1 MNRPGADIAAEQAA
15 HWIVQLSADDPA
27 EREQARIGFA
37 AWKAA
42 DPLHASAA
50 AGMENL
56 LRQLSAV
63 REPAGGDHRPARAA
77 LAAIAPDRPRP
88 RQRLRQ
94 LAAASAVAVLVLTG
108 ALLIGERPAYLLAD
122 LRSPTGKWSTHTLA
136 DGSRI
141 TLAGN
146 SAVNVR
152 FNAGER
158 HVELVRGDILVDVAK
173 DAQRPFFVDSGQ
185 AAIRAL
191 GTRFSV
197 RRDEGATILSMLE
210 SRVLAQVPQHP
221 AVVVQ
226 AGQRTRITDDGV
238 GALTSIDAASVQE
251 AWRTRQLVVDDLPL
265 AEVLDELTRHR
276 PGQLHYDRAQ
286 IAGIRVAAVLPLD
299 DTDKALQL
307 LIDNFPQ
314 LRIRMLT
321 RYLVMVDAPASG
333 ARKKINA
340 RAGSCWRI
348 SCVKAAEINQKRL
361 SPCPLKSLPF
371 HPRTPCA
378 RVCARWPWRPCCWPA
393 PVCTPRPPRRPAL
406 PPSAMPSPPVRWPAP

>member
-1 MNRPGADIAAEQAA
+1 MNSTRAEVAAEQAA
-15 HWIVQLSADDPA
+15 RWIVRLSADDPS
-27 EREQARIGFA
+27 ERDTARAGFA

-42 DPLHASAA
+42 DPLHATVA

-56 LRQLSAV
+56 LLQLSAV

-77 LAAIAPDRPRP
+77 LAAIAPK

-94 LAAASAVAVLVLTG
+94 LAAASAVAVLALTG
-108 ALLIGERPAYLLAD
+108 ALVISERPAYLLAD
-122 LRSPTGKWSTHTLA
+122 LRSPTGQWQTHTLA
-136 DGSRI
+136 DGSHL
-141 TLAGN
+141 TLGSH

-173 DAQRPFFVDSGQ
+173 DAQRPFIVDSNQ

-197 RRDEGATILSMLE
+197 RKEGGSTTLSMLE
-210 SRVLAQVPQHP
+210 SKVLAQVPQHP

-226 AGQRTRITDDGV
+226 AGQRARITDDGV
-238 GALTSIDAASVQE
+238 GPIVAIDAASVQE
-251 AWRTRQLVVDDLPL
+251 AWRAHQLVVDDQPL
-265 AEVLDELTRHR
+265 TEVLDELARHR

-321 RYLVMVDAPASG
+321 RYLVIVDAPASG
-333 ARKKINA
+333 AAKNK
-340 RAGSCWRI
+340 
-348 SCVKAAEINQKRL
+348 
-361 SPCPLKSLPF
+361 
-371 HPRTPCA
+371 
-378 RVCARWPWRPCCWPA
+378 
-393 PVCTPRPPRRPAL
+393 
-406 PPSAMPSPPVRWPAP
+406 

>member
-1 MNRPGADIAAEQAA
+1 MNSPRTDVAAEQAA
-15 HWIVQLSADDPA
+15 HWIVRLSADDPV
-27 EREQARIGFA
+27 ERDMAQAGFA

-42 DPLHASAA
+42 DPLHATVA

-56 LRQLSAV
+56 LRQLNAV

-77 LAAIAPDRPRP
+77 LAAIAQKRP

-108 ALLIGERPAYLLAD
+108 ALVISERPAYLLAD
-122 LRSPTGKWSTHTLA
+122 LRSPTGQWQTHTLA
-136 DGSRI
+136 DGSRL
-141 TLAGN
+141 TLGSD

-173 DAQRPFFVDSGQ
+173 DAQRPFIVDSKQ

-191 GTRFSV
+191 GTRFAV
-197 RRDEGATILSMLE
+197 RREDGATTLSMLE
-210 SRVLAQVPQHP
+210 SKVLAQVPQHP

-226 AGQRTRITDDGV
+226 AGQRTRITDNGV
-238 GALTSIDAASVQE
+238 GPLTAIDAASVQD
-251 AWRTRQLVVDDLPL
+251 AWRARQLVVDDLPL
-265 AEVLDELTRHR
+265 AEVLDELARHR

-333 ARKKINA
+333 PAKK
-340 RAGSCWRI
+340 
-348 SCVKAAEINQKRL
+348 
-361 SPCPLKSLPF
+361 
-371 HPRTPCA
+371 
-378 RVCARWPWRPCCWPA
+378 
-393 PVCTPRPPRRPAL
+393 
-406 PPSAMPSPPVRWPAP
+406 

>member
-1 MNRPGADIAAEQAA
+1 MSGTRTDIAAEQAA
-15 HWIVQLSADDPA
+15 RWVVRLSADDPA
-27 EREQARIGFA
+27 ERDMARAGFA

-42 DPLHASAA
+42 DPLHETVA

-56 LRQLSAV
+56 LRQLNAV

-77 LAAIAPDRPRP
+77 LAAIAPK

-94 LAAASAVAVLVLTG
+94 LAAASAVAMLVLTG
-108 ALLIGERPAYLLAD
+108 TLVLGERPAYLLAD
-122 LRSPTGKWSTHTLA
+122 LRSPTGQWQTHTLA
-136 DGSRI
+136 DGSRL
-141 TLAGN
+141 TLAGG

-173 DAQRPFFVDSGQ
+173 DAQRPFIVDSGQ

-191 GTRFSV
+191 GTRFAV
-197 RRDEGATILSMLE
+197 RREDGATILSMLE
-210 SRVLAQVPQHP
+210 STVSAQVPQHR

-238 GALTSIDAASVQE
+238 GPLTSIDAASVQQ
-251 AWRTRQLVVDDLPL
+251 AWRAHQLVVDDLPL
-265 AEVLDELTRHR
+265 ADVLDELARHR

-321 RYLVMVDAPASG
+321 RYLVMVDAPA
-333 ARKKINA
+333 KK
-340 RAGSCWRI
+340 
-348 SCVKAAEINQKRL
+348 
-361 SPCPLKSLPF
+361 
-371 HPRTPCA
+371 
-378 RVCARWPWRPCCWPA
+378 
-393 PVCTPRPPRRPAL
+393 
-406 PPSAMPSPPVRWPAP
+406 

>member
-1 MNRPGADIAAEQAA
+1 MNSPRTDIAAEQAA
-15 HWIVQLSADDPA
+15 RWIVRLSADDPA
-27 EREQARIGFA
+27 ERDTAQAGFA

-42 DPLHASAA
+42 DPLHATAA

-56 LRQLSAV
+56 LRQLNAV

-77 LAAIAPDRPRP
+77 LAAIAPKP

-94 LAAASAVAVLVLTG
+94 LAAASAVAVLTLTG
-108 ALLIGERPAYLLAD
+108 ALAFNERPAYLLAD
-122 LRSPTGKWSTHTLA
+122 LRSPTGQWSTYTLA

-146 SAVNVR
+146 SAVNVH

-158 HVELVRGDILVDVAK
+158 HVELVQGDILVDVAK
-173 DAQRPFFVDSGQ
+173 DAQRPFIVDSRQ

-197 RRDEGATILSMLE
+197 RREDGATILSMLE
-210 SRVLAQVPQHP
+210 SKVLAQMPQHP

-238 GALTSIDAASVQE
+238 GPITAIDAASVQE
-251 AWRTRQLVVDDLPL
+251 AWRAHQLVVDDLPL
-265 AEVLDELTRHR
+265 AEVLDELARHR

-321 RYLVMVDAPASG
+321 RYLVMVDVPASD
-333 ARKKINA
+333 
-340 RAGSCWRI
+340 
-348 SCVKAAEINQKRL
+348 
-361 SPCPLKSLPF
+361 
-371 HPRTPCA
+371 
-378 RVCARWPWRPCCWPA
+378 PA
-393 PVCTPRPPRRPAL
+393 KNK
-406 PPSAMPSPPVRWPAP
+406 

>member
-1 MNRPGADIAAEQAA
+1 MSGTRTDIAAEQAA
-15 HWIVQLSADDPA
+15 RWIVRLSADDPA
-27 EREQARIGFA
+27 ERDMARAGFA

-42 DPLHASAA
+42 DPLHATVA

-56 LRQLSAV
+56 LRQLHAV

-77 LAAIAPDRPRP
+77 LAAIAPK

-94 LAAASAVAVLVLTG
+94 LAAASAVAMLVLTG
-108 ALLIGERPAYLLAD
+108 ALVLGERPAYLLAD
-122 LRSPTGKWSTHTLA
+122 LRSSTGQWQTHTLA
-136 DGSRI
+136 DGSRL
-141 TLAGN
+141 TLAGG

-173 DAQRPFFVDSGQ
+173 DAQRPFIVDSKQ

-191 GTRFSV
+191 GTRFAV
-197 RRDEGATILSMLE
+197 RREDGATILSMLE
-210 SRVLAQVPQHP
+210 STVSAQVPQHR

-238 GALTSIDAASVQE
+238 GPLTSIDAASVQQ
-251 AWRTRQLVVDDLPL
+251 AWRAHQLVVDDLPL
-265 AEVLDELTRHR
+265 ADVLDELARHR

-321 RYLVMVDAPASG
+321 RYLVMVDAPA
-333 ARKKINA
+333 KK
-340 RAGSCWRI
+340 
-348 SCVKAAEINQKRL
+348 
-361 SPCPLKSLPF
+361 
-371 HPRTPCA
+371 
-378 RVCARWPWRPCCWPA
+378 
-393 PVCTPRPPRRPAL
+393 
-406 PPSAMPSPPVRWPAP
+406 

>member
-1 MNRPGADIAAEQAA
+1 MNSPRTDIAAEQAA
-15 HWIVQLSADDPA
+15 RWIVRLSADDPA
-27 EREQARIGFA
+27 ERDSAQAGFA

-42 DPLHASAA
+42 DPLHATAA

-56 LRQLSAV
+56 LRQLNAV

-77 LAAIAPDRPRP
+77 LAAIAPKP

-94 LAAASAVAVLVLTG
+94 LAAASAVAVLTLTG
-108 ALLIGERPAYLLAD
+108 ALVFSERPAYLLAD
-122 LRSPTGKWSTHTLA
+122 LRSPTGQWSTHTLA

-146 SAVNVR
+146 SAVNVH

-158 HVELVRGDILVDVAK
+158 HVELVQGDILVDVAK
-173 DAQRPFFVDSGQ
+173 DAQRPFIVDSRQ

-197 RRDEGATILSMLE
+197 RREDGATILSMLE
-210 SRVLAQVPQHP
+210 SKVLAQVPQHP

-238 GALTSIDAASVQE
+238 GPITTIDAASVQE
-251 AWRTRQLVVDDLPL
+251 AWRAHQLVVDDLPL
-265 AEVLDELTRHR
+265 AEVLDELARHR

-321 RYLVMVDAPASG
+321 RYLVMVDVPASG
-333 ARKKINA
+333 
-340 RAGSCWRI
+340 
-348 SCVKAAEINQKRL
+348 
-361 SPCPLKSLPF
+361 
-371 HPRTPCA
+371 
-378 RVCARWPWRPCCWPA
+378 
-393 PVCTPRPPRRPAL
+393 
-406 PPSAMPSPPVRWPAP
+406 SAKNK

>member
-1 MNRPGADIAAEQAA
+1 MSGTRTDIAAEQAA
-15 HWIVQLSADDPA
+15 RWIVQLSADDTA
-27 EREQARIGFA
+27 ERDMARAGFA

-42 DPLHASAA
+42 DPLHATVA

-56 LRQLSAV
+56 LRQLHAV

-77 LAAIAPDRPRP
+77 LAAIAPK

-108 ALLIGERPAYLLAD
+108 ALVLGERPAYLLAD
-122 LRSPTGKWSTHTLA
+122 LRSPTGQWQTHTLA
-136 DGSRI
+136 DGSRL
-141 TLAGN
+141 TLAGG

-158 HVELVRGDILVDVAK
+158 HVELVLGDILVDVAK
-173 DAQRPFFVDSGQ
+173 DAQRPFIVDSKQ

-191 GTRFSV
+191 GTRFAV
-197 RRDEGATILSMLE
+197 RREDDATILSMLE
-210 SRVLAQVPQHP
+210 STVSAQVPQHR

-238 GALTSIDAASVQE
+238 GPLTSIDATSVQQ
-251 AWRTRQLVVDDLPL
+251 AWRAHQLVVDDLPL
-265 AEVLDELTRHR
+265 ADVLDELARHR
-276 PGQLHYDRAQ
+276 HGQLHYDRAQ

-321 RYLVMVDAPASG
+321 RYLVMVDAPA
-333 ARKKINA
+333 KK
-340 RAGSCWRI
+340 
-348 SCVKAAEINQKRL
+348 
-361 SPCPLKSLPF
+361 
-371 HPRTPCA
+371 
-378 RVCARWPWRPCCWPA
+378 
-393 PVCTPRPPRRPAL
+393 
-406 PPSAMPSPPVRWPAP
+406 

>member
-1 MNRPGADIAAEQAA
+1 MSGTHNDIAAEQAA
-15 HWIVQLSADDPA
+15 RWIVQLSADDPA
-27 EREQARIGFA
+27 ERDMARAGFA

-42 DPLHASAA
+42 DPLHATVA

-56 LRQLSAV
+56 LRQLHAV

-77 LAAIAPDRPRP
+77 LAAIAPK

-108 ALLIGERPAYLLAD
+108 ALVLGERPAYLLAD
-122 LRSPTGKWSTHTLA
+122 LRSPTGQWQTHTLA
-136 DGSRI
+136 DGSRL
-141 TLAGN
+141 TLAGG

-173 DAQRPFFVDSGQ
+173 DAQRPFIVDSKQ

-191 GTRFSV
+191 GTRFAV
-197 RRDEGATILSMLE
+197 RREDGATILSMLE
-210 SRVLAQVPQHP
+210 STVSAQVPQHP

-226 AGQRTRITDDGV
+226 AGQRARITRDGV
-238 GALTSIDAASVQE
+238 GPLTSIDAASVQQ
-251 AWRTRQLVVDDLPL
+251 AWRAHQLVVDDLPL
-265 AEVLDELTRHR
+265 ADVLDELARHR

-321 RYLVMVDAPASG
+321 RYLVMVDAPS
-333 ARKKINA
+333 KK
-340 RAGSCWRI
+340 
-348 SCVKAAEINQKRL
+348 
-361 SPCPLKSLPF
+361 
-371 HPRTPCA
+371 
-378 RVCARWPWRPCCWPA
+378 
-393 PVCTPRPPRRPAL
+393 
-406 PPSAMPSPPVRWPAP
+406 

>member
-1 MNRPGADIAAEQAA
+1 MNSSRTDIAAEQAA
-15 HWIVQLSADDPA
+15 RWIVRLSADDPA
-27 EREQARIGFA
+27 ERDSAQAGFA

-42 DPLHASAA
+42 DPLHATAA

-56 LRQLSAV
+56 LRQLNAV

-77 LAAIAPDRPRP
+77 LAAIAPKP

-94 LAAASAVAVLVLTG
+94 LAAASAVAVLTLTG
-108 ALLIGERPAYLLAD
+108 ALAFSERPAYLLAD
-122 LRSPTGKWSTHTLA
+122 LRSPTGQWSTHTLA

-146 SAVNVR
+146 SAINVH

-158 HVELVRGDILVDVAK
+158 HVELVQGDILVDVAK
-173 DAQRPFFVDSGQ
+173 DAQRPFIVDSRQ

-197 RRDEGATILSMLE
+197 RREDGATILSMLE
-210 SRVLAQVPQHP
+210 SKVLAQVPQHP

-238 GALTSIDAASVQE
+238 GPITAIDAASVQE
-251 AWRTRQLVVDDLPL
+251 AWRAHQLVVDDQPL
-265 AEVLDELTRHR
+265 AEVLDELARHR

-321 RYLVMVDAPASG
+321 RYLVMVDVPASG
-333 ARKKINA
+333 
-340 RAGSCWRI
+340 
-348 SCVKAAEINQKRL
+348 
-361 SPCPLKSLPF
+361 
-371 HPRTPCA
+371 
-378 RVCARWPWRPCCWPA
+378 
-393 PVCTPRPPRRPAL
+393 
-406 PPSAMPSPPVRWPAP
+406 SAKNK

>member
-1 MNRPGADIAAEQAA
+1 MNRPGAEVAAEQAA

-42 DPLHASAA
+42 DPLHATVA

-56 LRQLSAV
+56 LRQLHAV

-77 LAAIAPDRPRP
+77 LAAIAPDRPR
-88 RQRLRQ
+88 QRLRQ

-108 ALLIGERPAYLLAD
+108 ALALGGRPAYLLAD
-122 LRSPTGKWSTHTLA
+122 LRSPTGQWHTHTLA

-141 TLAGN
+141 TLGSD

-152 FNAGER
+152 FHADER

-173 DAQRPFFVDSGQ
+173 DARRPFIVDSER

-191 GTRFSV
+191 GTRFTV
-197 RRDEGATILSMLE
+197 RRDDGATILSMLE
-210 SRVLAQVPQHP
+210 SKVLAQVPQHP

-226 AGQRTRITDDGV
+226 AGQRTRITEDGV
-238 GALTSIDAASVQE
+238 GPITAIDAASVQE
-251 AWRTRQLVVDDLPL
+251 AWRTRQLVVDDQPL
-265 AEVLDELTRHR
+265 TDVLDELARHR

-321 RYLVMVDAPASG
+321 RYLVMVDAPA
-333 ARKKINA
+333 KK
-340 RAGSCWRI
+340 
-348 SCVKAAEINQKRL
+348 
-361 SPCPLKSLPF
+361 
-371 HPRTPCA
+371 
-378 RVCARWPWRPCCWPA
+378 
-393 PVCTPRPPRRPAL
+393 
-406 PPSAMPSPPVRWPAP
+406 

>member
-1 MNRPGADIAAEQAA
+1 MSGTRTDIAAEQAA
-15 HWIVQLSADDPA
+15 RWIVQLSADDPA
-27 EREQARIGFA
+27 ERDMARAGFA

-42 DPLHASAA
+42 DPLHATVA

-56 LRQLSAV
+56 LRQLHAV

-77 LAAIAPDRPRP
+77 LAAIAPK

-108 ALLIGERPAYLLAD
+108 ALVLGERPAYLLAD
-122 LRSPTGKWSTHTLA
+122 LRSPTGQWQTHTLA
-136 DGSRI
+136 DGSRL
-141 TLAGN
+141 TLAGG

-158 HVELVRGDILVDVAK
+158 HVELVQGDILVDVAK
-173 DAQRPFFVDSGQ
+173 DAQRPFIVDSKQ

-191 GTRFSV
+191 GTRFAV
-197 RRDEGATILSMLE
+197 RREDDATILSMLE
-210 SRVLAQVPQHP
+210 SKVLAQVPQHR

-238 GALTSIDAASVQE
+238 GPLTSIDAASVQQ
-251 AWRTRQLVVDDLPL
+251 AWRAHQLVVDDLPL
-265 AEVLDELTRHR
+265 ADVLDELARHR
-276 PGQLHYDRAQ
+276 HGQLHYDRAQ

-321 RYLVMVDAPASG
+321 RYLVMVDAPA
-333 ARKKINA
+333 KK
-340 RAGSCWRI
+340 
-348 SCVKAAEINQKRL
+348 
-361 SPCPLKSLPF
+361 
-371 HPRTPCA
+371 
-378 RVCARWPWRPCCWPA
+378 
-393 PVCTPRPPRRPAL
+393 
-406 PPSAMPSPPVRWPAP
+406 

>member
-1 MNRPGADIAAEQAA
+1 MNRPRADIAAEQAA
-15 HWIVQLSADDPA
+15 RWIVRLSADDPA
-27 EREQARIGFA
+27 ERDTAQAGFA

-56 LRQLSAV
+56 LRQLSVV

-77 LAAIAPDRPRP
+77 LAAIAPKRP
-88 RQRLRQ
+88 RLRQ
-94 LAAASAVAVLVLTG
+94 LAAASAVAVLVLGT
-108 ALLIGERPAYLLAD
+108 AMFASERPAYLLAD
-122 LRSPTGKWSTHTLA
+122 LRSPAGQWSTHTLA
-136 DGSRI
+136 DGSRL
-141 TLAGN
+141 TLAGG

-152 FNAGER
+152 FNASER

-173 DAQRPFFVDSGQ
+173 DAQRPFIVDSKQ

-191 GTRFSV
+191 GTRFTV
-197 RRDEGATILSMLE
+197 RREDGATILSMLE
-210 SRVLAQVPQHP
+210 SKVLAQVPQHP

-238 GALTSIDAASVQE
+238 GPLTSIDAASVQD
-251 AWRTRQLVVDDLPL
+251 AWRARQLVVDDLPL

-333 ARKKINA
+333 PAKK
-340 RAGSCWRI
+340 
-348 SCVKAAEINQKRL
+348 
-361 SPCPLKSLPF
+361 
-371 HPRTPCA
+371 
-378 RVCARWPWRPCCWPA
+378 
-393 PVCTPRPPRRPAL
+393 
-406 PPSAMPSPPVRWPAP
+406 

>member
-1 MNRPGADIAAEQAA
+1 MNRPGTEVAAEQAA

-27 EREQARIGFA
+27 EREQARIDFA

-42 DPLHASAA
+42 DPRHATVA

-56 LRQLSAV
+56 LRQLHAV

-77 LAAIAPDRPRP
+77 LAAIAPDRPR
-88 RQRLRQ
+88 QRLRQ

-108 ALLIGERPAYLLAD
+108 ALALGGRPAYLLAD
-122 LRSPTGKWSTHTLA
+122 LRSPTGQWHTHTLA

-141 TLAGN
+141 TLGSN

-152 FNAGER
+152 FHADER

-173 DAQRPFFVDSGQ
+173 DARRPFIVDSEQ

-191 GTRFSV
+191 GTRFTV
-197 RRDEGATILSMLE
+197 RRDDGATILSMLE
-210 SRVLAQVPQHP
+210 SKVLAQVPQHP

-226 AGQRTRITDDGV
+226 AGQRTRITEDGV
-238 GALTSIDAASVQE
+238 GPITAIDAVSVQE
-251 AWRTRQLVVDDLPL
+251 AWRTRQLVVDDQPL
-265 AEVLDELTRHR
+265 AEVLDELARHR

-321 RYLVMVDAPASG
+321 RYLVMVDAPA
-333 ARKKINA
+333 KK
-340 RAGSCWRI
+340 
-348 SCVKAAEINQKRL
+348 
-361 SPCPLKSLPF
+361 
-371 HPRTPCA
+371 
-378 RVCARWPWRPCCWPA
+378 
-393 PVCTPRPPRRPAL
+393 
-406 PPSAMPSPPVRWPAP
+406 

>member
-1 MNRPGADIAAEQAA
+1 MNSTRTDVAAEQAA
-15 HWIVQLSADDPA
+15 RWIVRLSADDPS
-27 EREQARIGFA
+27 ERDTARAGFA

-42 DPLHASAA
+42 DPLHATVA

-56 LRQLSAV
+56 LLQLSAV

-77 LAAIAPDRPRP
+77 LAALAPK

-94 LAAASAVAVLVLTG
+94 LAAASAVAVLALTG
-108 ALLIGERPAYLLAD
+108 ALVISERPAYLLAD
-122 LRSPTGKWSTHTLA
+122 LRSPTGQWQTHTLA
-136 DGSRI
+136 DGSQI
-141 TLAGN
+141 TLGSH

-173 DAQRPFFVDSGQ
+173 DAQRPFIVDSKQ

-191 GTRFSV
+191 GTRFAV
-197 RRDEGATILSMLE
+197 RREDDGTILSMLE
-210 SRVLAQVPQHP
+210 STVSAQVPQHP

-226 AGQRTRITDDGV
+226 AGQRTRITRDGV
-238 GALTSIDAASVQE
+238 GPLTSIDATSVQE
-251 AWRTRQLVVDDLPL
+251 AWRAHQLVVDDLPL
-265 AEVLDELTRHR
+265 ADVLDELARHR
-276 PGQLHYDRAQ
+276 PGQLHYDRMQ

-321 RYLVMVDAPASG
+321 RYLVMVDAPA
-333 ARKKINA
+333 KK
-340 RAGSCWRI
+340 
-348 SCVKAAEINQKRL
+348 
-361 SPCPLKSLPF
+361 
-371 HPRTPCA
+371 
-378 RVCARWPWRPCCWPA
+378 
-393 PVCTPRPPRRPAL
+393 
-406 PPSAMPSPPVRWPAP
+406 

>member
-1 MNRPGADIAAEQAA
+1 MNRPGAEVAAEQAA

-42 DPLHASAA
+42 DPLHATVA

-56 LRQLSAV
+56 LRQLHAV

-94 LAAASAVAVLVLTG
+94 LAAASAVAMLVLTG
-108 ALLIGERPAYLLAD
+108 ALALGGRPAYLLAD
-122 LRSPTGKWSTHTLA
+122 LRSPTGQWHTHKLA

-141 TLAGN
+141 TLGSD

-152 FNAGER
+152 FHADER

-173 DAQRPFFVDSGQ
+173 DARRPFIIDSEQ

-197 RRDEGATILSMLE
+197 RREDGATILNMLE
-210 SRVLAQVPQHP
+210 SKVSAQVPQHP
-221 AVVVQ
+221 AVVVR
-226 AGQRTRITDDGV
+226 AGQRTRITGDGV
-238 GALTSIDAASVQE
+238 GPLTAIDAASVQQ
-251 AWRTRQLVVDDLPL
+251 AWHAHQLVVDDQPL
-265 AEVLDELTRHR
+265 AEVLDELARHR

-321 RYLVMVDAPASG
+321 RYLVMVDAPSTGTA
-333 ARKKINA
+333 KK
-340 RAGSCWRI
+340 
-348 SCVKAAEINQKRL
+348 
-361 SPCPLKSLPF
+361 
-371 HPRTPCA
+371 
-378 RVCARWPWRPCCWPA
+378 
-393 PVCTPRPPRRPAL
+393 
-406 PPSAMPSPPVRWPAP
+406 

>member
-1 MNRPGADIAAEQAA
+1 MSGTRTDIAAEQAA
-15 HWIVQLSADDPA
+15 RWIVRLSADDPA
-27 EREQARIGFA
+27 ERDMARAGFA

-42 DPLHASAA
+42 DPLHATVA

-56 LRQLSAV
+56 LRQLHAV

-77 LAAIAPDRPRP
+77 LAAIAPK

-94 LAAASAVAVLVLTG
+94 LAAASAVAMLVLTG
-108 ALLIGERPAYLLAD
+108 ALVLGERPAYLLAD
-122 LRSPTGKWSTHTLA
+122 LRSPTGQWQTHTLA
-136 DGSRI
+136 DGSRL
-141 TLAGN
+141 TLAGG

-173 DAQRPFFVDSGQ
+173 DAQRPFIVDSKQ

-191 GTRFSV
+191 GTRFAV
-197 RRDEGATILSMLE
+197 RREDGATILSMLE
-210 SRVLAQVPQHP
+210 STVSAQVPQHR

-238 GALTSIDAASVQE
+238 GPLTSIDAASVQQ
-251 AWRTRQLVVDDLPL
+251 AWRAHQLVVDDLPL
-265 AEVLDELTRHR
+265 ADVLDELARHR

-321 RYLVMVDAPASG
+321 RYLVMVDAPA
-333 ARKKINA
+333 KK
-340 RAGSCWRI
+340 
-348 SCVKAAEINQKRL
+348 
-361 SPCPLKSLPF
+361 
-371 HPRTPCA
+371 
-378 RVCARWPWRPCCWPA
+378 
-393 PVCTPRPPRRPAL
+393 
-406 PPSAMPSPPVRWPAP
+406 

>member
-1 MNRPGADIAAEQAA
+1 MSGTRTDIAAEQAA
-15 HWIVQLSADDPA
+15 RWIVQLSADDPA
-27 EREQARIGFA
+27 ERDMARAGFT

-42 DPLHASAA
+42 DPLHATVA

-56 LRQLSAV
+56 LLQLSAV

-77 LAAIAPDRPRP
+77 LAAIAPKRR
-88 RQRLRQ
+88 RLRQ
-94 LAAASAVAVLVLTG
+94 LAAASAVAVLALTG
-108 ALLIGERPAYLLAD
+108 TLALGERPAYLLAD
-122 LRSPTGKWSTHTLA
+122 LRSPTGQWQTHTLA
-136 DGSRI
+136 DGSQI

-152 FNAGER
+152 FNGGER
-158 HVELVRGDILVDVAK
+158 HVELVRGDILVNVAK
-173 DAQRPFFVDSGQ
+173 DAQRPFIVDSKQ

-191 GTRFSV
+191 GTRFTV
-197 RRDEGATILSMLE
+197 RREGGATILSMLE

-238 GALTSIDAASVQE
+238 GPLTSIDAASVQD
-251 AWRTRQLVVDDLPL
+251 AWRARRLVVDDLPL
-265 AEVLDELTRHR
+265 AQVLDELARHR

-321 RYLVMVDAPASG
+321 RYLVMVDAPNTGTA
-333 ARKKINA
+333 KK
-340 RAGSCWRI
+340 
-348 SCVKAAEINQKRL
+348 
-361 SPCPLKSLPF
+361 
-371 HPRTPCA
+371 
-378 RVCARWPWRPCCWPA
+378 
-393 PVCTPRPPRRPAL
+393 
-406 PPSAMPSPPVRWPAP
+406 

>member
-1 MNRPGADIAAEQAA
+1 MNRPRADIAAEQAA
-15 HWIVQLSADDPA
+15 RWIVRLSADDPA
-27 EREQARIGFA
+27 ERDTAQAGFA

-77 LAAIAPDRPRP
+77 LAAIAPK

-94 LAAASAVAVLVLTG
+94 LAAASAVAALPLTG

-122 LRSPTGKWSTHTLA
+122 LRSPTGQWSTHTLA
-136 DGSRI
+136 DGSRL
-141 TLAGN
+141 TLAGG

-173 DAQRPFFVDSGQ
+173 DAQRPFIVDSGQ

-191 GTRFSV
+191 GTRFTV
-197 RRDEGATILSMLE
+197 RRDDGATILSMLE
-210 SRVLAQVPQHP
+210 SKVLAQVPQHP

-238 GALTSIDAASVQE
+238 GPLTSIDAASVQD
-251 AWRTRQLVVDDLPL
+251 AWRARQLVVDDLPL
-265 AEVLDELTRHR
+265 AEVLDELARRR

-286 IAGIRVAAVLPLD
+286 LAGIRVAAVLPLD

-321 RYLVMVDAPASG
+321 RYLVMVDAPA
-333 ARKKINA
+333 KK
-340 RAGSCWRI
+340 
-348 SCVKAAEINQKRL
+348 
-361 SPCPLKSLPF
+361 
-371 HPRTPCA
+371 
-378 RVCARWPWRPCCWPA
+378 
-393 PVCTPRPPRRPAL
+393 
-406 PPSAMPSPPVRWPAP
+406 

>member
-1 MNRPGADIAAEQAA
+1 MNSTRTDVAAEQAA
-15 HWIVQLSADDPA
+15 RWIVRLSADDPS
-27 EREQARIGFA
+27 ERDTAQAGFA

-42 DPLHASAA
+42 DPLHATVA

-56 LRQLSAV
+56 LHQLNAV

-77 LAAIAPDRPRP
+77 LAAIAPK

-94 LAAASAVAVLVLTG
+94 LAAVGAVAVLVLTG
-108 ALLIGERPAYLLAD
+108 ALVISERPAYLLAD
-122 LRSPTGKWSTHTLA
+122 LRSPTGQWQTHTLA
-136 DGSRI
+136 DGSQI
-141 TLAGN
+141 TLGSD

-173 DAQRPFFVDSGQ
+173 DAQRPFIVDSKQ

-197 RRDEGATILSMLE
+197 RRDDGTTILSMLE
-210 SRVLAQVPQHP
+210 SEVLAQVPHHP
-221 AVVVQ
+221 AIVVQ
-226 AGQRTRITDDGV
+226 AGQRARITDNGV
-238 GALTSIDAASVQE
+238 GPLTSIDAASVQD
-251 AWRTRQLVVDDLPL
+251 AWRARQLVVDDLPL
-265 AEVLDELTRHR
+265 AEVLDELARHR

-286 IAGIRVAAVLPLD
+286 IADIRVAAVLPLD

-321 RYLVMVDAPASG
+321 RYLVMVDAPA
-333 ARKKINA
+333 RK
-340 RAGSCWRI
+340 
-348 SCVKAAEINQKRL
+348 
-361 SPCPLKSLPF
+361 
-371 HPRTPCA
+371 
-378 RVCARWPWRPCCWPA
+378 
-393 PVCTPRPPRRPAL
+393 
-406 PPSAMPSPPVRWPAP
+406 

>member
-1 MNRPGADIAAEQAA
+1 MNRPRTEVAAEQAA
-15 HWIVQLSADDPA
+15 RWIVRLSADDPA
-27 EREQARIGFA
+27 ERDTAQAGFA

-56 LRQLSAV
+56 LRQLNAV

-77 LAAIAPDRPRP
+77 LAAIAPKHP

-94 LAAASAVAVLVLTG
+94 LAAVSAVAVLLTG

-122 LRSPTGKWSTHTLA
+122 LRSPTGQWSTHTLA
-136 DGSRI
+136 DGSRL
-141 TLAGN
+141 TLAGG

-191 GTRFSV
+191 GTRFTV
-197 RRDEGATILSMLE
+197 RRDDGATILSMLE
-210 SRVLAQVPQHP
+210 STVLAQVPQHP

-238 GALTSIDAASVQE
+238 GPLTSIDAASVQD
-251 AWRTRQLVVDDLPL
+251 AWRARQLVVDDLPL
-265 AEVLDELTRHR
+265 AEVLDELARHR

-321 RYLVMVDAPASG
+321 RYLVMVDAPA
-333 ARKKINA
+333 KK
-340 RAGSCWRI
+340 
-348 SCVKAAEINQKRL
+348 
-361 SPCPLKSLPF
+361 
-371 HPRTPCA
+371 
-378 RVCARWPWRPCCWPA
+378 
-393 PVCTPRPPRRPAL
+393 
-406 PPSAMPSPPVRWPAP
+406 

>member
-1 MNRPGADIAAEQAA
+1 MNSPRTDIAAEQAA
-15 HWIVQLSADDPA
+15 RWIVRLSADDPA
-27 EREQARIGFA
+27 ERDTAQAGFA

-77 LAAIAPDRPRP
+77 LAAIAPKRP
-88 RQRLRQ
+88 RQRSRQ
-94 LAAASAVAVLVLTG
+94 LAAASAVAVLLTG

-122 LRSPTGKWSTHTLA
+122 LRSPTGQWSAHTLA
-136 DGSRI
+136 DGSRL
-141 TLAGN
+141 TLAGG

-173 DAQRPFFVDSGQ
+173 DAQRPFIVDSKQ

-197 RRDEGATILSMLE
+197 RSEDGATILSMLE
-210 SRVLAQVPQHP
+210 SKVLAQVPQHP

-238 GALTSIDAASVQE
+238 GPLTSIDAASVQD
-251 AWRTRQLVVDDLPL
+251 AWRARQLVVDDLPL
-265 AEVLDELTRHR
+265 TEVLDELARHR

-321 RYLVMVDAPASG
+321 RYLVMVDAPA
-333 ARKKINA
+333 KK
-340 RAGSCWRI
+340 
-348 SCVKAAEINQKRL
+348 
-361 SPCPLKSLPF
+361 
-371 HPRTPCA
+371 
-378 RVCARWPWRPCCWPA
+378 
-393 PVCTPRPPRRPAL
+393 
-406 PPSAMPSPPVRWPAP
+406 

>member
-1 MNRPGADIAAEQAA
+1 MNRPRTDVAAEQAA
-15 HWIVQLSADDPA
+15 RWIVRLSADDPA
-27 EREQARIGFA
+27 ERDTAQAGFA

-42 DPLHASAA
+42 DPLHATAA

-77 LAAIAPDRPRP
+77 LAAIAPKRP
-88 RQRLRQ
+88 RQ
-94 LAAASAVAVLVLTG
+94 LAAASAVAVLLLTG

-122 LRSPTGKWSTHTLA
+122 LRSPTGQWSTHTLA
-136 DGSRI
+136 DGSRL
-141 TLAGN
+141 TLAGG

-173 DAQRPFFVDSGQ
+173 DARRPFIVDSKQ

-191 GTRFSV
+191 GTRFTV
-197 RRDEGATILSMLE
+197 RSEDGATILSMLE
-210 SRVLAQVPQHP
+210 SKVLAQVPQHP
-221 AVVVQ
+221 AIVVQ

-238 GALTSIDAASVQE
+238 GPLTSIDAASVQD
-251 AWRTRQLVVDDLPL
+251 AWRARQLVVDDLPL
-265 AEVLDELTRHR
+265 AEVLDELARHR

-321 RYLVMVDAPASG
+321 RYLVMVDAPA
-333 ARKKINA
+333 KK
-340 RAGSCWRI
+340 
-348 SCVKAAEINQKRL
+348 
-361 SPCPLKSLPF
+361 
-371 HPRTPCA
+371 
-378 RVCARWPWRPCCWPA
+378 
-393 PVCTPRPPRRPAL
+393 
-406 PPSAMPSPPVRWPAP
+406 

>member
-1 MNRPGADIAAEQAA
+1 MNRPRTDVAAEQAA
-15 HWIVQLSADDPA
+15 RWIVRLSADDPA
-27 EREQARIGFA
+27 ERDTAQAGFA

-42 DPLHASAA
+42 DPLHATAA

-77 LAAIAPDRPRP
+77 LAAIAPKRP
-88 RQRLRQ
+88 RQ
-94 LAAASAVAVLVLTG
+94 LAAASAVAVLLLTG

-122 LRSPTGKWSTHTLA
+122 LRSPTGQWSTHTLA
-136 DGSRI
+136 DGSRL
-141 TLAGN
+141 TLAGG

-173 DAQRPFFVDSGQ
+173 DARRPFIVDSKQ

-191 GTRFSV
+191 GTRFTV
-197 RRDEGATILSMLE
+197 RSEDGATILSMLE
-210 SRVLAQVPQHP
+210 SKVLAQVPQHP

-238 GALTSIDAASVQE
+238 GPLTSIDAASVQD
-251 AWRTRQLVVDDLPL
+251 AWRARQLVVDDLPL
-265 AEVLDELTRHR
+265 AEVLDELARHR
-276 PGQLHYDRAQ
+276 PGQLHYDHAQ

-321 RYLVMVDAPASG
+321 RYLVMVDAPA
-333 ARKKINA
+333 KK
-340 RAGSCWRI
+340 
-348 SCVKAAEINQKRL
+348 
-361 SPCPLKSLPF
+361 
-371 HPRTPCA
+371 
-378 RVCARWPWRPCCWPA
+378 
-393 PVCTPRPPRRPAL
+393 
-406 PPSAMPSPPVRWPAP
+406 

>member
-1 MNRPGADIAAEQAA
+1 MKGARTDVAAEQAA
-15 HWIVQLSADDPA
+15 QWIVRLSADDPA
-27 EREQARIGFA
+27 ERDMARAGFA

-42 DPLHASAA
+42 DPLHATVA

-56 LRQLSAV
+56 LRQLNAV

-77 LAAIAPDRPRP
+77 LAAIAPK

-108 ALLIGERPAYLLAD
+108 ALVLGERPAYLLAD
-122 LRSPTGKWSTHTLA
+122 LRSPTGQWQTHTLA
-136 DGSRI
+136 DGSRL
-141 TLAGN
+141 TLAGG

-173 DAQRPFFVDSGQ
+173 DAQRPFIVDSGQ

-191 GTRFSV
+191 GTRFAV
-197 RRDEGATILSMLE
+197 RREDGATILSMLE
-210 SRVLAQVPQHP
+210 STVSAQVPQHR
-221 AVVVQ
+221 AVVVR
-226 AGQRTRITDDGV
+226 AGQRTRITNDGV
-238 GALTSIDAASVQE
+238 GPLTSIDAASVQQ
-251 AWRTRQLVVDDLPL
+251 AWRAHQLVVDDLPL
-265 AEVLDELTRHR
+265 ADVLDELARHR
-276 PGQLHYDRAQ
+276 HGQLHYDRAQ

-321 RYLVMVDAPASG
+321 RYLVMVDAPA
-333 ARKKINA
+333 KK
-340 RAGSCWRI
+340 
-348 SCVKAAEINQKRL
+348 
-361 SPCPLKSLPF
+361 
-371 HPRTPCA
+371 
-378 RVCARWPWRPCCWPA
+378 
-393 PVCTPRPPRRPAL
+393 
-406 PPSAMPSPPVRWPAP
+406 

>member
-1 MNRPGADIAAEQAA
+1 MSGTRTDIAAEQAA
-15 HWIVQLSADDPA
+15 RWIVRLSADDPA
-27 EREQARIGFA
+27 ERDKARAGFA

-42 DPLHASAA
+42 DPLHATVA

-56 LRQLSAV
+56 LRQLHAV

-77 LAAIAPDRPRP
+77 LAAIAPK

-94 LAAASAVAVLVLTG
+94 LAAASAVAMLVLTG
-108 ALLIGERPAYLLAD
+108 TLVLGERPAYLLAD
-122 LRSPTGKWSTHTLA
+122 LRSPTGQWQTHTLA
-136 DGSRI
+136 DGSRL
-141 TLAGN
+141 TLAGG

-173 DAQRPFFVDSGQ
+173 DAQRPFIVDSKQ

-191 GTRFSV
+191 GTRFAV
-197 RRDEGATILSMLE
+197 RREDGATILSMLE
-210 SRVLAQVPQHP
+210 SAVSAQVPQHR

-238 GALTSIDAASVQE
+238 GPLTSIDAASVQQ
-251 AWRTRQLVVDDLPL
+251 AWRAHQLVVDDLPL
-265 AEVLDELTRHR
+265 ADVLDELARHR

-321 RYLVMVDAPASG
+321 RYLVMVDAPA
-333 ARKKINA
+333 KK
-340 RAGSCWRI
+340 
-348 SCVKAAEINQKRL
+348 
-361 SPCPLKSLPF
+361 
-371 HPRTPCA
+371 
-378 RVCARWPWRPCCWPA
+378 
-393 PVCTPRPPRRPAL
+393 
-406 PPSAMPSPPVRWPAP
+406 

>member
-1 MNRPGADIAAEQAA
+1 MNSPRTDIAAEQAA
-15 HWIVQLSADDPA
+15 RWIVRLSADDPA
-27 EREQARIGFA
+27 ERDTAQAGFA

-42 DPLHASAA
+42 DPLHATAA

-56 LRQLSAV
+56 LRQLNAV

-77 LAAIAPDRPRP
+77 LAAIAPKP

-94 LAAASAVAVLVLTG
+94 LAAASAVAVLTLTG
-108 ALLIGERPAYLLAD
+108 ALAFSERPAYLLAD
-122 LRSPTGKWSTHTLA
+122 LRSPTGQWSTYTLA

-146 SAVNVR
+146 SAVNVH

-158 HVELVRGDILVDVAK
+158 HVELVQGDILVDVAK
-173 DAQRPFFVDSGQ
+173 DAQRPFIVDSRQ

-197 RRDEGATILSMLE
+197 RREDGATILSMLE
-210 SRVLAQVPQHP
+210 SKVLAQVPQHP

-238 GALTSIDAASVQE
+238 GPITAIDTASVQE
-251 AWRTRQLVVDDLPL
+251 AWRAHQLVVDDLPL
-265 AEVLDELTRHR
+265 AEVLDELARHR

-286 IAGIRVAAVLPLD
+286 IADIRVAAVLPLD

-321 RYLVMVDAPASG
+321 RYLVMVDVPASG
-333 ARKKINA
+333 
-340 RAGSCWRI
+340 
-348 SCVKAAEINQKRL
+348 
-361 SPCPLKSLPF
+361 
-371 HPRTPCA
+371 
-378 RVCARWPWRPCCWPA
+378 PA
-393 PVCTPRPPRRPAL
+393 KNK
-406 PPSAMPSPPVRWPAP
+406 

>member
-1 MNRPGADIAAEQAA
+1 MSGPRADIAAEQAA
-15 HWIVQLSADDPA
+15 RWIVQLSADDPA
-27 EREQARIGFA
+27 ERDTARAGFA

-42 DPLHASAA
+42 DPLHATVA

-56 LRQLSAV
+56 LRQLHAV

-77 LAAIAPDRPRP
+77 LAAIAPK

-108 ALLIGERPAYLLAD
+108 ALALGERPAYLLAD
-122 LRSPTGKWSTHTLA
+122 LRSPTGQWQTHTLA
-136 DGSRI
+136 DGSRL
-141 TLAGN
+141 TLAGG

-173 DAQRPFFVDSGQ
+173 DAQRPFIVDSGQ

-191 GTRFSV
+191 GTRFTV
-197 RRDEGATILSMLE
+197 RKEDGATILSMLE
-210 SRVLAQVPQHP
+210 STVSAQVPQHR

-226 AGQRTRITDDGV
+226 AGQRARITDDGV
-238 GALTSIDAASVQE
+238 GPLTSIDAASVQQ
-251 AWRTRQLVVDDLPL
+251 AWRAHQLVVDDLPL
-265 AEVLDELTRHR
+265 ADVLDELARHR

-286 IAGIRVAAVLPLD
+286 IDGIRVAAVLPLD

-307 LIDNFPQ
+307 LIDNFPR

-321 RYLVMVDAPASG
+321 RYLVMVDAPV
-333 ARKKINA
+333 KK
-340 RAGSCWRI
+340 
-348 SCVKAAEINQKRL
+348 
-361 SPCPLKSLPF
+361 
-371 HPRTPCA
+371 
-378 RVCARWPWRPCCWPA
+378 
-393 PVCTPRPPRRPAL
+393 
-406 PPSAMPSPPVRWPAP
+406 